1 LVPFGGC
8 GMDIIGPAKRCPNT
22 AFLWRGW
29 VVGSSTTADAHL
41 VLTASPRP
49 ISNYAKV
56 VNGPAWYPGAR
67 IKPLGWVTIN
77 GWRIRE
83 VFAPGAT
90 NDGSAFAGHVV
101 LIWTTGG
108 HTYALG
114 FHDLHGIQRT
124 LSLDLTLARGIRLVE
139 P

>member
-1 LVPFGGC
+1 
-8 GMDIIGPAKRCPNT
+8 MDIIGPAKRCPSIP
-22 AFLWRGW
+22 FLWHGW

-41 VLTASPRP
+41 VLTASPHP

-56 VNGPAWYPGAR
+56 VNGPAWYPDAR
-67 IKPLGWVTIN
+67 VEGLGWVTIN

-83 VFAPGAT
+83 VFVPGAT

-108 HTYALG
+108 HTYAIG
-114 FHDLHGIQRT
+114 FHAIHGIQRA
-124 LSLDLTLARGIRLVE
+124 LRLDLTLARSIRLVE